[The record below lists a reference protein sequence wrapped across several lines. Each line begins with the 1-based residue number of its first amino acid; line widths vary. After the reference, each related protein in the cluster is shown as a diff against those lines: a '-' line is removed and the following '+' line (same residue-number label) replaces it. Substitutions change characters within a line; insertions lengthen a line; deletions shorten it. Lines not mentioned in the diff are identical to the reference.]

1 MIKQIIASALITAS
15 VYSYA
20 QTKVTE
26 GTKFTVDANLET
38 DDKLVLA
45 DDYNSYM
52 FSAINIDGL
61 MRNVFPH
68 KKLLMR
74 KLDP

>member
-1 MIKQIIASALITAS
+1 MIKQIIASVMITAS
-15 VYSYA
+15 VCAFA
-20 QTKVTE
+20 QVKVVE
-26 GTKFTVDANLET
+26 GTKFTTDANLET
-38 DDKLVLA
+38 DEKLVLA

-68 KKLLMR
+68 KNC
-74 KLDP
+74 